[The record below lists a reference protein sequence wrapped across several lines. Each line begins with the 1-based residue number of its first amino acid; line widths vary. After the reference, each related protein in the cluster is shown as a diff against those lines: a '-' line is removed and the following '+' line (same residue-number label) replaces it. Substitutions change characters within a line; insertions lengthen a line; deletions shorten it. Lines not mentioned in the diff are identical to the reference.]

1 MEYLNNEIK
10 LTVVKTPQQMY
21 YIIKEILGKQITVTK
36 ELRPEEKLYL
46 RCLTDK
52 MKSTRKKVGNYYL
65 QAIEKPAFDNE

>member
-1 MEYLNNEIK
+1 
-10 LTVVKTPQQMY
+10 MY
-21 YIIKEILGKQITVTK
+21 YVIKETFGKQITVTK

-65 QAIEKPAFDNE
+65 QAIEKPAFDKE